1 MARSATRLESATSD
15 ELKNLSQQHLHD
27 PHKTLHKHLTD
38 TIHPTHKH
46 DIYGHTVCDF
56 PYTSS
61 NHGADFEPGIA
72 VATATATA
80 ARPHGTTDNGWT
92 EKHKH
97 QTVSDQFQIPSLAL
111 SDHPALR
118 SSVRASTNICHSQ
131 PLQQHVTYWDGDHD
145 GIIWPQDIYFGCRKW
160 GWNPLLCLIAM
171 LVIAPAMSYPSQ
183 SSWIPDPFLRIH
195 VARIHKDKHGSD
207 TGTYDNKGRFRP
219 QNFEEIFA
227 NYDRNGKGGL
237 NVGDMYFMWSGQR
250 VLMDFF
256 GWTAFVLE
264 WTATYLVI
272 WPADGVLRKE
282 DIRKV
287 YDGSLF
293 QDAADK
299 QAVKRQLAKKSKLQK
314 NGY

>member
-1 MARSATRLESATSD
+1 MAPSATRLGGATSD
-15 ELKNLSQQHLHD
+15 ELQSLSQQHLDD
-27 PHKTLHKHLTD
+27 PHKTLYKHLTD

-46 DIYGHTVCDF
+46 DIHGHTVCDF

-61 NHGADFEPGIA
+61 KHGADFEPGVA
-72 VATATATA
+72 VATAAATV
-80 ARPHGTTDNGWT
+80 ARPRGTTENGWT

-97 QTVSDQFQIPSLAL
+97 QTVG
-111 SDHPALR
+111 DHPHISLYQAGFQR
-118 SSVRASTNICHSQ
+118 RAHQQQHTLTVANPQ
-131 PLQQHVTYWDGDHD
+131 PLQQHVAYWDGDND

-160 GWNPLLCLIAM
+160 GWNPLLCLFAT

-195 VARIHKDKHGSD
+195 VARIHRDKHGSD

-237 NVGDMYFMWSGQR
+237 SIGDLYFMWSGQR
-250 VLMDFF
+250 VIMDFF

-272 WPADGVLRKE
+272 WPEDGVLRKE

-299 QAVKRQLAKKSKLQK
+299 QAVKRQLVKNNKLQK